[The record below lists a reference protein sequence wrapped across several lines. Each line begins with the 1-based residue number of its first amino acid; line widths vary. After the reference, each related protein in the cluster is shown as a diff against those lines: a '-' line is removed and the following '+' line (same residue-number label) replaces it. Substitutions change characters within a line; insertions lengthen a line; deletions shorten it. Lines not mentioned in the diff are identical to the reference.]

1 MESSRGAPCGDL
13 QVLLMDAVPSVL
25 DALGM
30 HQEVGLVVGQGVE
43 LLRLLAMAEDN
54 KVQFQADAL
63 SFEPFQR
70 TTLMSSVV
78 AHKAL
83 IAIVGAR

>member
-1 MESSRGAPCGDL
+1 
-13 QVLLMDAVPSVL
+13 MDAVPSVV

-30 HQEVGLVVGQGVE
+30 HQEVGLVVGLGVD
-43 LLRLLAMAEDN
+43 LLCLLAMAEDN

-70 TTLMSSVV
+70 ATLMGSIV
-78 AHKAL
+78 AHRVL